1 MAKWE
6 DNFPM
11 PQSAPLDKKDKTESS
26 NLRISPGTAYVSDE
40 ANVQCRASETSAAKP
55 KGNVLF
61 IVLF

>member
-11 PQSAPLDKKDKTESS
+11 PQSVPLDKKDKTESS
-26 NLRISPGTAYVSDE
+26 ILRSSPGTACVYDE
-40 ANVQCRASETSAAKP
+40 ADVHCRASETSAAKP
-55 KGNVLF
+55 KGSILF